1 MAEYEDLCEV
11 FRNLETQEI
20 LDRLARGDLTDL
32 AKGVAKEEL
41 FRRQGFESDTTR
53 DVGLTEVRGS
63 EPKKSIFDGIW
74 WKLLVLML
82 VLKAGTSLFK
92 GDFQT
97 RTVTNSTSSSAPF
110 NSGLPIIRPRLPQ
123 PDGNPTFDS
132 QAFRGDSGLSKL
144 NESSNKASKTPKR
157 LTNTDSFRSGDDRY
171 NYLVPQ
177 NTEGSSPSPLPSG
190 TGAQPIE
197 WSEKEVGRIESK

>member
-1 MAEYEDLCEV
+1 
-11 FRNLETQEI
+11 
-20 LDRLARGDLTDL
+20 
-32 AKGVAKEEL
+32 VAKEEL
-41 FRRQGFESDTTR
+41 LRRQEFESDTTR

-92 GDFQT
+92 EHFQT

-110 NSGLPIIRPRLPQ
+110 NSGLPPIWQQLPRLPQ
-123 PDGNPTFDS
+123 TDGNSTFDN
-132 QAFRGDSGLSKL
+132 QVIRGGSGFPQPKDSSD
-144 NESSNKASKTPKR
+144 KASKTPKR
-157 LTNTDSFRSGDDRY
+157 STDTDSFRSGDDRY
-171 NYLVPQ
+171 NYLLPQ
-177 NTEGSSPSPLPSG
+177 NAEGSSPSPLPSG